1 MPEVRIFEGATSKD
15 GRGRIAFVNDF
26 TFTGIK
32 RCYHITH
39 HSTETVRAWQG
50 HRIEHKYFF
59 VPHGQFLL
67 AWVQID
73 NWNTPSVHLKAAY
86 TILSENEPRV
96 LCIPP
101 GYANGIKALVAGSTL
116 SVYSDLSL
124 AESEKDR
131 WSFDQSL
138 WLNWSLF

>member
-1 MPEVRIFEGATSKD
+1 MPEVKIF
-15 GRGRIAFVNDF
+15 
-26 TFTGIK
+26 
-32 RCYHITH
+32 
-39 HSTETVRAWQG
+39 
-50 HRIEHKYFF
+50 
-59 VPHGQFLL
+59 
-67 AWVQID
+67 
-73 NWNTPSVHLKAAY
+73 
-86 TILSENEPRV
+86 EPRV